1 MDKFFK
7 HKLTEVEFIDP
18 IPEKD
23 FKPKGSEFDGV
34 LYVDDERIPKSFL
47 EKIEKRFGPIPKGS
61 YFTGNFSMYWEKLD
75 PDYGGEVN
83 TGTRSVSTQY
93 RLPNFSK
100 IFRNFTEMRDDIKF
114 IQKNKEV
121 ADDPK
126 FAAIFQKLNDV
137 FNEYRT
143 HLRKEYPAEYEIIQR
158 TDGLK
163 GELGGGLD
171 EMSTTGGGAGA
182 AGFETGKG
190 MQYATPYAFNPNKKA
205 DGTDDDIMTKE
216 FGYKLVREE
225 KEVEYYPETFI
236 DIATSYMKK
245 HYGGSRIGKMN
256 NKQLEVLGQKI
267 VDRKYKGDA
276 RKAYKDMVNEGVG
289 ADLGPGPK
297 AGKDGVEK
305 SSYVTNYG
313 YKLVPKKIKGSGLEV
328 KQLFEDD
335 EEQEG
340 SIEDYQKKRIGAFD
354 SIEQEMNDI
363 YKMLSNARNETS
375 NFYSDN
381 PGSYAVVKPTD
392 LVLDYI
398 KDIKDLLKQK

>member
-1 MDKFFK
+1 MDKFNN

-34 LYVDDERIPKSFL
+34 IYVDDERIPKSFL

-100 IFRNFTEMRDDIKF
+100 IYKNFTEMRNDVKF

-158 TDGLK
+158 TGGLK

-216 FGYKLVREE
+216 FGYKLVR
-225 KEVEYYPETFI
+225 
-236 DIATSYMKK
+236 
-245 HYGGSRIGKMN
+245 
-256 NKQLEVLGQKI
+256 
-267 VDRKYKGDA
+267 
-276 RKAYKDMVNEGVG
+276 NEGVG